1 MKRRPPDEVHDG
13 SLKQYISDFVEYL
26 RLNRNTSDHTARAY
40 ESDLAQFLT
49 SSAAVGQRT
58 RPSLTPADFSPDN
71 VRLFLGAAFR
81 DGASRATAAR
91 KLAAVRTFGKWL
103 RREGVIEGD
112 PSALAGT
119 PSREQK
125 IPVHLSI
132 EEMAKLLE
140 TPDRS
145 SPLGRRDQA
154 MLELFYASGLRLSEL
169 TGLDLDDLNLQGRIV
184 RVLGKGRKE
193 RLVPMTQTAADAI
206 RAYLPDRERM
216 IRPESA
222 VRSPQSG
229 VRNPQSP
236 IRRPRPEHP
245 LFVNYRG
252 QRLTPRSVHRLVRKY
267 VALCS
272 TRFGISPHALRHSF
286 ATHLL
291 EGGADVR
298 GIQELLG
305 HAQLSTTQ
313 RYTHVNAAHLIEVYR
328 QAHPRAKKGG

>member
-1 MKRRPPDEVHDG
+1 
-13 SLKQYISDFVEYL
+13 
-26 RLNRNTSDHTARAY
+26 
-40 ESDLAQFLT
+40 
-49 SSAAVGQRT
+49 
-58 RPSLTPADFSPDN
+58 
-71 VRLFLGAAFR
+71 
-81 DGASRATAAR
+81 
-91 KLAAVRTFGKWL
+91 
-103 RREGVIEGD
+103 
-112 PSALAGT
+112 
-119 PSREQK
+119 
-125 IPVHLSI
+125 
-132 EEMAKLLE
+132 
-140 TPDRS
+140 
-145 SPLGRRDQA
+145 

-169 TGLDLDDLNLQGRIV
+169 TGLDLDDLNLSARMV

-206 RAYLPDRERM
+206 RAYLPDRELMVRS
-216 IRPESA
+216 PEPA
-222 VRSPQSG
+222 ARSPQSAD
-229 VRNPQSP
+229 
-236 IRRPRPEHP
+236 PRATRSEHP